1 MWLSNRIHVGICGLL
16 LCLLIPTAAAT
27 LPEASRQ
34 AELDHMLRHDCGSC
48 HGMTLKGG
56 LGPPLTEESLLN
68 KPREYI
74 EWTIRNGHPGT
85 PMPPWEGILSDED
98 INYLVELLKTQ
109 TKPS

>member
-1 MWLSNRIHVGICGLL
+1 MWRSKRLRLAVGSTLV
-16 LCLLIPTAAAT
+16 CLLTQPAIAAS
-27 LPEASRQ
+27 PESRE
-34 AELDHMLRHDCGSC
+34 AELEHMLRHDCGSC

-56 LGPPLTEESLLN
+56 LGPPLTEEALQD

-85 PMPPWEGILSDED
+85 PMPPWEGILSDDD

-109 TKPS
+109 SKPS

>member
-1 MWLSNRIHVGICGLL
+1 MSLNSRLRIAGFGVWLILL
-16 LCLLIPTAAAT
+16 LGPAYASM
-27 LPEASRQ
+27 PDSRQ

-56 LGPPLTEESLLN
+56 LGPPLTEEALQN

-98 INYLVELLKTQ
+98 IDYLVELLKTQ
-109 TKPS
+109 AKPS

>member
-1 MWLSNRIHVGICGLL
+1 MWLNRQPRAVAA
-16 LCLLIPTAAAT
+16 CLLAGILSQAASAET
-27 LPEASRQ
+27 PASRQ
-34 AELDHMLRHDCGSC
+34 AELEHMLRHDCGSC

-56 LGPPLTEESLLN
+56 LGPPLTEDALRD
-68 KPREYI
+68 KPKEYI